1 MESNEADHRRAA
13 AIQLDIERKLIAV
26 YGFCANPSLTAFQN
40 AVKIRGETNACLYFS
55 KPANL
60 AFYNL
65 TPDKRVPNIAKSV
78 LGLNLKFIYLRPLAI
93 IYIFLK
99 TFFGAKGVTADDI
112 HVEMEHRPKL
122 YMKSKWT
129 PELQM
134 IPDKVHDRIS
144 NF

>member
-13 AIQLDIERKLIAV
+13 AIQLYIERKLIAV

-78 LGLNLKFIYLRPLAI
+78 LGLNLKFIYLQPLAI
-93 IYIFLK
+93 IYIYSLK
-99 TFFGAKGVTADDI
+99 HSLEQKVLQLMTS
-112 HVEMEHRPKL
+112 ML
-122 YMKSKWT
+122 KWNT
-129 PELQM
+129 DQSY
-134 IPDKVHDRIS
+134 I
-144 NF
+144 